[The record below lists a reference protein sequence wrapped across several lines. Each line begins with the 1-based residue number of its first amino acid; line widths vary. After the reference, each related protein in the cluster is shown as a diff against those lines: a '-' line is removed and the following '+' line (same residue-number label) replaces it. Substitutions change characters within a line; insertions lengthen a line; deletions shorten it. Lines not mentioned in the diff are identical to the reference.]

1 MDLPSEIEFRLLA
14 LVVTERSG
22 RDVAKAFEKAA
33 GRAISYGTLYV
44 TFGRLKDAGWVTV
57 RDDEDADGRV
67 RWFRITAAGSK
78 AMARAREH
86 YEGLAAFGLNLGGQ
100 PA

>member
-1 MDLPSEIEFRLLA
+1 MDLPSETEFRLLA

-22 RDVAKAFEKAA
+22 REVAKAFEKENK
-33 GRAISYGTLYV
+33 RRVSYGTLYV

-86 YEGLAAFGLNLGGQ
+86 YRALATFGLGGQ